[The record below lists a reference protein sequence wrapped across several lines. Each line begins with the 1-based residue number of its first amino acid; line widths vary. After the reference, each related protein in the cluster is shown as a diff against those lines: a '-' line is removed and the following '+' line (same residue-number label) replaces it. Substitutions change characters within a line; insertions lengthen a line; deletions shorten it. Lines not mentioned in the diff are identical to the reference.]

1 MGFMDRFTDAGSS
14 GGRVLAPG
22 GRRALLGL
30 LRGLHGGRLELI
42 EDGRAL
48 AFGSAEAPLRARVEV
63 RDPRAYSW
71 TLRGSTGLGEG
82 YVEGL
87 WKVDDLVALARIACR
102 NLDPF
107 DRWRRRLQPV
117 IGPLE
122 RALSLVPRNTRT
134 GAARNISAHYDL
146 GNRLFESFLDERLMY
161 SCAYWPSDEATLSEA
176 QEAKLER
183 ICERLDLGPDDHL
196 LEIGTGWGGLA
207 IHAASTRGC
216 RVTTTTIS
224 AEQYAYASERVREA
238 GLSDRVEL
246 LLSDYRDLAGTYD
259 KLVSIEMIEAVG
271 WQYFPAFFSKC
282 AALTRPGGAMF
293 LQAIVIRDDLYEQE
307 KASRSFSNK
316 HIFPGGCLPSLEL
329 IAGLANRNGMPVS
342 WSEEISPHY
351 VRTLAAWRERF
362 NDAWPELRGLGYDG
376 RFKRLWN
383 FYLAFSEG
391 GFAERR
397 IRDVQVLLAK
407 PGWERRRSAAAE
419 AQAVS
424 NSRSGRSSPGHVPVA
439 R

>member
-1 MGFMDRFTDAGSS
+1 
-14 GGRVLAPG
+14 VLAG
-22 GRRALLGL
+22 GARRAVLRL
-30 LRGLHGGRLELI
+30 LRGLEGGRLELV
-42 EDGRAL
+42 ENGRAL
-48 AFGSAEAPLRARVEV
+48 AFGPADASLRARVEV
-63 RDPRAYSW
+63 RDPRAYQW
-71 TLRGSTGLGEG
+71 MLRGSTGLGEG
-82 YVEGL
+82 YVDGL
-87 WKVDDLVALARIACR
+87 WTVDDLVALNRIACR
-102 NLDPF
+102 SLDPF
-107 DRWRRRLQPV
+107 DRWRRRVHPV
-117 IGPLE
+117 VGPLQ
-122 RALSLVPRNTRT
+122 RGLSLVPRNTRT

-176 QEAKLER
+176 QGAKLER
-183 ICERLDLGPDDHL
+183 ICERLELGPDDHL

-207 IHAASTRGC
+207 IHAASTRRC

-224 AEQYAYASERVREA
+224 AEQYASAAERVREA

-246 LLSDYRDLAGTYD
+246 LLSDCRDLAGTYD

-282 AALTRPGGAMF
+282 AELTRAGGAMF
-293 LQAIVIRDDLYEQE
+293 LQTIVIRDDLYEQE

-316 HIFPGGCLPSLEL
+316 HIFPGGCLPSVEL
-329 IAGLANRNGMPVS
+329 IAGLADRNGMPVS

-362 NDAWPELRGLGYDG
+362 NDAWPELRRLGYDE
-376 RFKRLWN
+376 RFKRLWD
-383 FYLAFSEG
+383 FYLASSEA

-397 IRDVQVLLAK
+397 IRDVQMLLAK
-407 PGWERRRSAAAE
+407 PGWERWEAAGGG

-424 NSRSGRSSPGHVPVA
+424 SSGSGRSSPGQVPVA